1 MKLSLD
7 IFIVFLLIILILK
20 ITQEEINSDINL
32 LNNSYN
38 TKFSFNK
45 LNFNYYNFI
54 TKLIINPR
62 SSKNFLNILKKLN
75 INNKDVILDIG
86 SGDGYNLL
94 YFNKFYNFKKIYG
107 IEIDQNIY
115 NISKNNI
122 NLIKNKKISLIKN
135 DILKFEIPNNVNY
148 IYLFNPFQKN
158 YITNYFLNEKNHI
171 KSYEILINNI
181 NKSLNLKDRKITIIF
196 VNINSQIIS
205 LFKKHFKLKYNGK
218 VHVNLFL
225 NTNYAIFTSK

>member
-7 IFIVFLLIILILK
+7 IFIVLLLIILILK
-20 ITQEEINSDINL
+20 ITQEEIKSDINL

-38 TKFSFNK
+38 TIFSFSK
-45 LNFNYYNFI
+45 FNFNYYNLV

-75 INNKDVILDIG
+75 INNKDIILDIG

-94 YFNKFYNFKKIYG
+94 YFNKFFNFKKIIG
-107 IEIDQNIY
+107 VEIDDNVYTISQKNIQ
-115 NISKNNI
+115 
-122 NLIKNKKISLIKN
+122 LIKSKKISVIKN
-135 DILKFEIPNNVNY
+135 DILKLEIPHNVNY

-158 YITNYFLNEKNHI
+158 YITNYFINEKDHLKN
-171 KSYEILINNI
+171 YTILINNI
-181 NKSLNLKDRKITIIF
+181 IKSINFKNRKITIIF
-196 VNINSQIIS
+196 ININSQILS
-205 LFKKHFKLKYNGK
+205 LFKQYFKVIDNGK
-218 VHVNLFL
+218 VNVNLFL